1 MHITKFAA
9 AALTTLMLGTGLASA
24 ESIRFV
30 ERASPMND
38 SVNDAVQPSS
48 PTDSINDAVR
58 FDPEGSI
65 NDAVLFDP
73 EGAIQDAVLD
83 GAKPTKGG
91 NLTVN
96 GRDIVLALTC
106 EAGGNELLTLR
117 NKGDVVPAGTKL
129 RWDVES
135 LGERGAVR
143 LQTALGSGETVRV
156 DIGMDVDAGTP
167 CAAKAI

>member
-1 MHITKFAA
+1 MHTTKLAA
-9 AALTTLMLGTGLASA
+9 AALTTLLLSTGLASA
-24 ESIRFV
+24 FDPIGVNETIAPTPQDSIQ
-30 ERASPMND
+30 
-38 SVNDAVQPSS
+38 DAVQSQS
-48 PTDSINDAVR
+48 ATD
-58 FDPEGSI
+58 SI

-83 GAKPTKGG
+83 GAKPAKGG

-96 GRDIVLALTC
+96 GRTIVLAFTC

-129 RWDVES
+129 RWDVKS

-143 LQTALGSGETVRV
+143 LKTALGSGETVRV
-156 DIGMDVDAGTP
+156 DVGMDIDAGTP